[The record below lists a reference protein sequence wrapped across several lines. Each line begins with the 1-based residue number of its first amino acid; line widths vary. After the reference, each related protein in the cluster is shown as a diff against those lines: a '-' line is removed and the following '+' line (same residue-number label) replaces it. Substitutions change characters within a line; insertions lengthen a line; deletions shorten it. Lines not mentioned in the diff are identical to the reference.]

1 MTPEALERL
10 PVKDGFRLR
19 GLDMTRTETFTDAA
33 FAFAVTLL
41 VVSID
46 QIPTSYD
53 ELVNAMLGIPAFAA
67 SFALIALFWY
77 AHWKWS
83 RRYGLEDLPTI
94 LLSFSLVF
102 LILCYIYPLKYLF
115 NGMATWL
122 SGGRIQ
128 SAGQVSITLSN
139 LYSIFAI
146 YGAGFVALC
155 IVIILLNLHA
165 YRKREELK
173 LNAVERFDALG
184 EAVAWSIVGGVGVVS
199 LGVAL
204 FTPPSR
210 LAIPGF
216 VYVALPIVMPIHGA
230 LAGRKRRALTA

>member
-1 MTPEALERL
+1 MNDQDLDRL

-46 QIPTSYD
+46 QIPKSYD
-53 ELVNAMLGIPAFAA
+53 ELVTAMLGIPAFAA
-67 SFALIALFWY
+67 SFAVITLFWY

-94 LLSFSLVF
+94 LLSLALVF

-122 SGGRIQ
+122 SGGRIR
-128 SAGQVSITLSN
+128 SGGQGSITLSD
-139 LYSIFAI
+139 LYSLFAI
-146 YGAGFVALC
+146 YGAGFVTVCLV
-155 IVIILLNLHA
+155 IVLLNLHA

-184 EAVAWSIVGGVGVVS
+184 EAGAWSIVGGIGLIS

-204 FTPPSR
+204 LAPPSR

-216 VYVALPIVMPIHGA
+216 VYTALPIVMPIHGA
-230 LAGRKRRALTA
+230 LVKRKRRALRR